1 MLLSSDPGKKGS
13 NFFCYGAIHFP
24 NIEVFLFS
32 QRGYIS
38 KPTIRQFMQS
48 KCILSLF

>member
-1 MLLSSDPGKKGS
+1 MLLSNDPCKKGS
-13 NFFCYGAIHFP
+13 NFVCYGAIHFP

-38 KPTIRQFMQS
+38 KPAIRQFMQS